1 MRNTKSHVNN
11 NVTLYVEG
19 YGFAGV
25 GTFKTPDLVWK
36 KVKGL
41 GAAGEYER
49 AFGAIEQL
57 KATATIE
64 VTNFIIY
71 QSFANMDEATF
82 IFATIINKENQDV
95 TPERNIL
102 QGAFDIKIDER
113 KNGEIYKISLE
124 FTPLYWFQEVGG
136 IPQVEVDMLKNII
149 KINGVDMLEKTRKAL
164 ESF

>member
-1 MRNTKSHVNN
+1 MQNVKSHVNN

-36 KVKGL
+36 KAKST

-49 AFGAIEQL
+49 AYGALEQL
-57 KATATIE
+57 KASATIE
-64 VTNFIIY
+64 VTNSIIY
-71 QSFANMDEATF
+71 ESFAKMDNASL
-82 IFATIINKENQDV
+82 IFATVINKENQDV
-95 TPERNIL
+95 TPERNVIK
-102 QGAFDIKIDER
+102 GSFDIKVDER

-124 FTPLYWFQEVGG
+124 LSPQYWLQEVGG
-136 IPQVEVDMLKNII
+136 KSQVEVDMLKNIV
-149 KINGVDMLEKTRKAL
+149 KIQGVDVLEKTRKAL